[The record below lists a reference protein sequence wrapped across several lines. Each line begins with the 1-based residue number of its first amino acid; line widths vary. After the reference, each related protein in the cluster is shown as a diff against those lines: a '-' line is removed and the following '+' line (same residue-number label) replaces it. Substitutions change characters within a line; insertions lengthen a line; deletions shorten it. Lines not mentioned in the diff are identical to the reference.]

1 MLITYQPVYMVMNI
15 PRSFILA
22 SMISLA
28 LITATS
34 VTSMPTLSYAQ
45 NKFTADLNGAG
56 VFPPT
61 TKQTNATGKAV
72 FDLVGNGQV
81 MKYNISALSGSVKPA
96 NVNTVVITHSSGGR
110 FTDLVSLRSATQ
122 QGLTG
127 PKTSGSLVGNFTS
140 KDITGGGNIPGFK
153 THDMPSLVKDI
164 LSGNVYVKIGTVNFP
179 LGAIGGKLKS
189 GP

>member
-1 MLITYQPVYMVMNI
+1 MV
-15 PRSFILA
+15 
-22 SMISLA
+22 SLA
-28 LITATS
+28 LITATT
-34 VTSMPTLSYAQ
+34 VTSMPMLSYAQ
-45 NKFTADLNGAG
+45 NRFTADLNGAG

-61 TKQTNATGKAV
+61 TKQSNATGKAV
-72 FDLVGNGQV
+72 LDLVNNGQV
-81 MKYNISALSGSVKPA
+81 MKYNISALTGSVKPA
-96 NVNTVVITHSSGGR
+96 NVNTVVISHSNGNVMSGR

-164 LSGNVYVKIGTVNFP
+164 LSGNVYIKIGTVNFP